1 MSEIKTNGIYG
12 IEQWR
17 KVVKAAGQQIIDN
30 ADRFIADG
38 ESVRSMEITIK
49 GMNPFEIPVI
59 EVKKDY
65 NIPELSRS
73 VSCEMIGYVAVYI
86 DKERI
91 YRVTEIGQNE
101 VSGYISLTFADRG
114 YIPRISRFKYHMVQ
128 LIYWQGDRIGATKEI
143 ITKGLKRRKNTL
155 YLKISNMFME
165 KWNEM

>member
-30 ADRFIADG
+30 ADRFIAEG

-65 NIPELSRS
+65 NITNL
-73 VSCEMIGYVAVYI
+73 Y
-86 DKERI
+86 
-91 YRVTEIGQNE
+91 
-101 VSGYISLTFADRG
+101 
-114 YIPRISRFKYHMVQ
+114 
-128 LIYWQGDRIGATKEI
+128 EI
-143 ITKGLKRRKNTL
+143 IKECEKG
-155 YLKISNMFME
+155 
-165 KWNEM
+165 EM

>member
-65 NIPELSRS
+65 NITNL
-73 VSCEMIGYVAVYI
+73 Y
-86 DKERI
+86 
-91 YRVTEIGQNE
+91 
-101 VSGYISLTFADRG
+101 
-114 YIPRISRFKYHMVQ
+114 
-128 LIYWQGDRIGATKEI
+128 EI
-143 ITKGLKRRKNTL
+143 IKECEKG
-155 YLKISNMFME
+155 
-165 KWNEM
+165 EM